1 MSYGDW
7 RKPESLAWMHKA
19 IALVRDHYP
28 DMPLF
33 FSFAGEPDET
43 AGADLADFDLLD
55 LHEWMTQQNNGEFY
69 RLVGYDYERFDPK
82 GYTDLS
88 LKAEETYRARP
99 QYWQGLLTSKIDRLA
114 TVSRALRKPLAT
126 TECWAI
132 VDYKDW
138 PLLQWDWVKELCAV
152 GATRA
157 ANSGQWLAIATS
169 NFCEPQFV
177 GMWRD
182 VAWHR
187 RLTRNIKTAQ
197 INPELRQG
205 RLYERL

>member
-69 RLVGYDYERFDPK
+69 RLVGYDYEHSTPK
-82 GYTDLS
+82 ATPIS
-88 LKAEETYRARP
+88 ASRPKKPIARARNTGKGCSP
-99 QYWQGLLTSKIDRLA
+99 A
-114 TVSRALRKPLAT
+114 
-126 TECWAI
+126 
-132 VDYKDW
+132 
-138 PLLQWDWVKELCAV
+138 
-152 GATRA
+152 
-157 ANSGQWLAIATS
+157 
-169 NFCEPQFV
+169 
-177 GMWRD
+177 
-182 VAWHR
+182 
-187 RLTRNIKTAQ
+187 RLTGSPPCRARFASRSRPRNAGPSWTTKT
-197 INPELRQG
+197 G
-205 RLYERL
+205 RCSSGTG